1 MPLAHRRAPHL
12 RRPQS
17 QRDRPKDLFPFLL
30 RTARRTTRFVCGRH
44 EARRAET
51 ADSSDSNRSRTCL
64 RCCHARSARTGSGE
78 TKRRARHERAPS
90 ASPSGR
96 EHAVMDRLTRD
107 LERADAAIVLSD
119 DRARV
124 VDRRVPDD
132 AVCRSLDAAVLM
144 PGCSIERG
152 AAGRTAAS
160 IATRDR
166 APIPERTHRAR
177 RRRRRDPGRCRP
189 RSGCRPR
196 RRRLAPAPLRMG
208 ADPAR
213 FVGTRTCS
221 REVHPVVSPAS
232 SSGRITR
239 MGRRTHEST
248 AKLSKPLELHMRHA
262 RLGSS
267 GRGCRGSTG
276 RFGGVM

>member
-107 LERADAAIVLSD
+107 LERADVAIVLSD

-166 APIPERTHRAR
+166 APIPERTHRAAPTPSSR
-177 RRRRRDPGRCRP
+177 SRP
-189 RSGCRPR
+189 MAAAKWLPPPPS
-196 RRRLAPAPLRMG
+196 AA
-208 ADPAR
+208 
-213 FVGTRTCS
+213 GTRTAPHAGGPCAVRRYPYVLAGS
-221 REVHPVVSPAS
+221 AP
-232 SSGRITR
+232 GRLARIIER
-239 MGRRTHEST
+239 AH
-248 AKLSKPLELHMRHA
+248 HA
-262 RLGSS
+262 HGEENA
-267 GRGCRGSTG
+267 
-276 RFGGVM
+276 